1 MCNCYLETNLDRLEQ
16 NIKNIKKQ
24 YQTPVKVMCVL
35 KANAYGHGISEIAKF
50 LDHSQEADM
59 FAVANAY
66 EAMELREAGIRKH
79 ILVLSGVSQES
90 LEHLIPESV
99 RLTVSDMK
107 EAKRIQ
113 ETADRLNRTAFVHIK
128 IDTGMHRI
136 GFIPDVDFVQNQLK
150 TIASMDHVKM
160 EGIMSHFANSDEPD
174 SAYQKKQ
181 YDLFIHILNQCK
193 DCGIHYDITHIS
205 NSAASLTSPSYQ
217 TDMIRL
223 GIAMYGYN
231 PFGKGLPNTLNI
243 KPCASMY
250 ARINHIKTLPKGSY
264 ISYGL
269 KYKTSE
275 ESVIATV
282 SAGYADGFPRFLT
295 NNYEVKIK
303 DRYAPVCGTVCMDQF
318 MIDITGI
325 DNVKVGDYVMLFG
338 DDPSGKCT
346 VDTIAEKGN
355 TIIYEILCNIN
366 DRVKRI
372 YK

>member
-160 EGIMSHFANSDEPD
+160 EGIMSHFA
-174 SAYQKKQ
+174 
-181 YDLFIHILNQCK
+181 
-193 DCGIHYDITHIS
+193 
-205 NSAASLTSPSYQ
+205 
-217 TDMIRL
+217 
-223 GIAMYGYN
+223 
-231 PFGKGLPNTLNI
+231 
-243 KPCASMY
+243 
-250 ARINHIKTLPKGSY
+250 
-264 ISYGL
+264 
-269 KYKTSE
+269 
-275 ESVIATV
+275 
-282 SAGYADGFPRFLT
+282 
-295 NNYEVKIK
+295 
-303 DRYAPVCGTVCMDQF
+303 
-318 MIDITGI
+318 
-325 DNVKVGDYVMLFG
+325 
-338 DDPSGKCT
+338 
-346 VDTIAEKGN
+346 
-355 TIIYEILCNIN
+355 
-366 DRVKRI
+366 
-372 YK
+372 